1 MVQNKSIGRKIFEV
15 FNAIILLL
23 LAAVTIIPFIYVLST
38 SLTSEQE
45 FIQRGLSLIP
55 RNITLESYEF
65 IFKPGNSIFRAY
77 KNTLFITGVG
87 TAINMV
93 LTSMLAY
100 GMSKKWMPGRN
111 AIMFLIFFTMLF
123 NGGMIPNY
131 LVVKSF
137 GLMNSLWGLIIPGA
151 INTWNMILL
160 RNFFSEIPESV
171 EESAKID
178 GATDIG
184 VLFRIVLPM
193 SMPALATIT
202 LFYAVDHWNGWMNA
216 LIYLSDKK
224 LWPVQLLLRQIILLT
239 SVSDLEV
246 VDNSITPPSYAV
258 QMATLVVATVPI
270 LCAYPFIQ
278 KYFVKGVMVG
288 SVKG

>member
-1 MVQNKSIGRKIFEV
+1 MVQNKNIGRKIFEV

-23 LAAVTIIPFIYVLST
+23 LAVVTIIPFIYVLST

>member
-1 MVQNKSIGRKIFEV
+1 MIETKSTSRRVFEV
-15 FNAIILLL
+15 CNGILLLL
-23 LAAVTIIPFIYVLST
+23 LAAVTIIPFIYVVST

-55 RNITLESYEF
+55 RRITLESYEF

-77 KNTLFITGVG
+77 KNTLFVTLVG
-87 TAINMV
+87 TSLNMV
-93 LTSMLAY
+93 LTCMLAY

-111 AIMFLIFFTMLF
+111 IIMFFIFFTMLF
-123 NGGMIPNY
+123 NGGMIPGY

-137 GLMNSLWGLIIPGA
+137 GLLNSLWSLIIPGA

-160 RNFFSEIPESV
+160 RNFFSEIPDSV

-178 GATDIG
+178 GANDIG

-193 SMPALATIT
+193 SLPALATIT
-202 LFYAVDHWNGWMNA
+202 LFYAVEHWNAWMGA

-224 LWPVQLLLRQIILLT
+224 LWPVQLLLRQIILLS

-258 QMATLVVATVPI
+258 QMATLVVATTPI

>member
-1 MVQNKSIGRKIFEV
+1 MVQNKSISRKVFEI
-15 FNAIILLL
+15 FNAVILVLI
-23 LAAVTIIPFIYVLST
+23 AAVTIIPFIYVLST

-55 RNITLESYEF
+55 RRITWESYEF

-77 KNTLFITGVG
+77 KNTLFITLVG

-93 LTSMLAY
+93 ITSMLAY
-100 GMSKKWMPGRN
+100 GMSKKWLPGRN
-111 AIMFLIFFTMLF
+111 GIMFLIFFTMLF

-137 GLMNSLWGLIIPGA
+137 GLMNSLWSLIIPG
-151 INTWNMILL
+151 IVNTWNMILL
-160 RNFFSEIPESV
+160 RNFFMEIPESV

-184 VLFRIVLPM
+184 VLFKIVLPM
-193 SMPALATIT
+193 SAPALATIT

-224 LWPVQLLLRQIILLT
+224 LWPVQLLLRQIILLS

-258 QMATLVVATVPI
+258 QMATLVVATAPI
-270 LCAYPFIQ
+270 LFVYPFIQ